1 MSIRSI
7 ETHQCFDGTQSVY
20 THWSETTQ
28 SEMHFA
34 IYLPPQAVQ
43 QPVPV
48 LFWLSGLSCTEQNFI
63 TKAGAQRMASL
74 LGLALVTPDTSPRG
88 LNLKS
93 SVERENFGEGAG
105 FYLDA
110 TELPW
115 SKHYQMYS
123 YISKELPQLI
133 ASNFPVDM
141 ERCGIFG
148 HSMGGHGALTIGLRN
163 PELFRSLSA
172 FAPIC
177 SPTKA
182 PWGINAFQGY
192 LGDNPQAWQQYDAC
206 ELLKNHTW
214 PHGEILIDQ
223 GTADPFLEEQL
234 KPELLSTACQ
244 QANIHLNL
252 RRHEHYGHNYY
263 FIASFI
269 EDHLQFHAK
278 QLHA

>member
-7 ETHQCFDGTQSVY
+7 EMHRCFDGTQAVY
-20 THWSETTQ
+20 THWSETTH

-34 IYLPPQAVQ
+34 VYLPPQAEQ
-43 QPVPV
+43 QAVPV

-88 LNLKS
+88 LDLKS
-93 SVERENFGEGAG
+93 SVVREHFGEGAG

-115 SKHYQMYS
+115 SQHYQMYS
-123 YISKELPQLI
+123 YINKELPQLI

-141 ERCGIFG
+141 TRCGIFG
-148 HSMGGHGALTIGLRN
+148 HSMGGHGALTIGLKN

-182 PWGINAFQGY
+182 PWGINAFKGY
-192 LGDNPQAWQQYDAC
+192 LGNNPKAWLQYDAC
-206 ELLKNHTW
+206 ELLKNSTW
-214 PHGEILIDQ
+214 PHGELLIDQ
-223 GTADPFLEEQL
+223 GDADPFLETQL
-234 KPELLSTACQ
+234 KPDLLITACQ
-244 QANIHLNL
+244 QADIALNL
-252 RRHEHYGHNYY
+252 RRHKHYGHNYY

-269 EDHLQFHAK
+269 EEHLQFHAN
-278 QLHA
+278 QLHL